1 MKSGRIIRILLAAGL
16 FAMVCTSAFAK
27 GKPGSNNGTPVTMT
41 FSTQLLSTFT
51 TYSVKDDGNGAYYNL
66 VDGVQSYIGVAGK
79 DLDLVT
85 YDTPRKLHFKFNP
98 KSAAWQASGIP
109 EDFTTVVDFYGIN
122 YYGQY
127 MSQGIGTTAQVQGTL
142 QFYVGRVTYELDYQ
156 SLACYRE
163 NDTTFLITS
172 EPYPYDPLI
181 PYGFPGFTASNQAA
195 LNSVRRRSVT
205 KFGTVNMPIR
215 FEVTLQ

>member
-1 MKSGRIIRILLAAGL
+1 MKSGRIINVLLAAVL
-16 FAMVCTSAFAK
+16 FALVSASAMAK
-27 GKPGSNNGTPVTMT
+27 GGPNTNNGTPLTTT

-51 TYSVKDDGNGAYYNL
+51 TYSVKDDGKGPYYNL
-66 VDGVQSYIGVAGK
+66 VDGVQGYFGVNGK

-85 YDTPRKLHFKFNP
+85 YETPRMLHFTFNP

-109 EDFTTVVDFYGIN
+109 QDFTTVVDFYGIN
-122 YYGQY
+122 YWGQY
-127 MSQGIGTTAQVQGTL
+127 LVQGIGTTAQVHGTL

-163 NDTTFLITS
+163 NSNTFLITS

-181 PYGFPGFTASNQAA
+181 PYGYPGFTVSNQAA
-195 LNSVRRRSVT
+195 LNTVRRRSIT
-205 KFGTVNMPIR
+205 NFGTVNMPIR

>member
-1 MKSGRIIRILLAAGL
+1 MKSGRAITALLAVVLVLAAG
-16 FAMVCTSAFAK
+16 TTAFAK
-27 GKPGSNNGTPVTMT
+27 GGPNANNGTPVTMT

-51 TYSVKDDGNGAYYNL
+51 TYSVKDDGKGPYYNL

-85 YDTPRKLHFKFNP
+85 YTTPRTLHFTFNP

-109 EDFTTVVDFYGIN
+109 QDFYAVVDFYGIN
-122 YYGQY
+122 YWGQY
-127 MSQGIGTTAQVQGTL
+127 LLQGIGTTAQVHGTL

-163 NDTTFLITS
+163 NANTFLITS
-172 EPYPYDPLI
+172 EPYPYDPLL
-181 PYGFPGFTASNQAA
+181 PEGNPGFTSSNQAA
-195 LNSVRRRSVT
+195 LNVVRRRSAT
-205 KFGTVNMPIR
+205 TYGTVNMPIR